1 MKIYENEINDNLQEM
16 IESKD
21 SIAFV
26 CDIVKDE
33 NPEYSKALDIVC
45 NKDDGEC
52 SVTNKA
58 SAEKQ
63 QDLYYMNSVLVSAG
77 WNKNDDVFSTQALW
91 AARKTPLQ
99 KPFNYMHDE
108 TDIIGHM
115 TDALVITEAGSVL
128 SEENTTEA
136 NLPDRFDIVTSSVI
150 YKSWSDP
157 DMRIRIEELTQE
169 IDEGKWSVSMECA
182 FSDFD
187 YAVITPDGQD
197 KILRRAEGSSFLTKH
212 LRAYGGSGEYEGYKL
227 GRLLKGF
234 YFSGKGLVEK
244 PANPRSIIFSKDV
257 DPFNAANGT
266 VNFNHF
272 ITLRE
277 SSMTKALNEVN
288 QVGNSAKA
296 DVDEAVLSSPNVET
310 EVQPETDISLA
321 EKVEKIEKAMETM
334 ANKFMEMVKKKKEE
348 KMKKEKEEEEA
359 KMKPK
364 AEDASEAEE
373 AKEDTVAETETVASK
388 LHEEKIQAFEAVIQE
403 KDSMIQSMQKELD
416 EMKVSVAT
424 MSRKSILSEAGVNL
438 EVAEKLIAKFSDASD
453 EMFETVVELAKSQ
466 VAPITEELFEGEQEN
481 EVSASELEEAEDVVE
496 PSMAEAGEGQKEVEM
511 SSASEWLRNSVLKLT
526 KNLKQGV

>member
-257 DPFNAANGT
+257 DPFNAANG
-266 VNFNHF
+266 
-272 ITLRE
+272 
-277 SSMTKALNEVN
+277 
-288 QVGNSAKA
+288 
-296 DVDEAVLSSPNVET
+296 
-310 EVQPETDISLA
+310 
-321 EKVEKIEKAMETM
+321 
-334 ANKFMEMVKKKKEE
+334 KK
-348 KMKKEKEEEEA
+348 
-359 KMKPK
+359 P
-364 AEDASEAEE
+364 
-373 AKEDTVAETETVASK
+373 
-388 LHEEKIQAFEAVIQE
+388 
-403 KDSMIQSMQKELD
+403 
-416 EMKVSVAT
+416 
-424 MSRKSILSEAGVNL
+424 
-438 EVAEKLIAKFSDASD
+438 
-453 EMFETVVELAKSQ
+453 
-466 VAPITEELFEGEQEN
+466 
-481 EVSASELEEAEDVVE
+481 
-496 PSMAEAGEGQKEVEM
+496 
-511 SSASEWLRNSVLKLT
+511 
-526 KNLKQGV
+526 

>member
-1 MKIYENEINDNLQEM
+1 MKIYKNEINDDLKEV
-16 IESKD
+16 IESQN
-21 SIAFV
+21 SIAFI
-26 CDIVKDE
+26 CDVVQDTT
-33 NPEYSKALDIVC
+33 PEHSKAFDIVC
-45 NKDDGEC
+45 TKEGQEC
-52 SVTNKA
+52 SVENKTV
-58 SAEKQ
+58 AEKQ

-77 WNKNDDVFSTQALW
+77 WNKNDDVFSTRALW
-91 AARKTPLQ
+91 AARNTPLQ

-115 TDALVITEAGSVL
+115 TNSIVTAEDGSVL
-128 SEENTTEA
+128 SEETTTEE
-136 NLPDRFDIVTSSVI
+136 NLPERLDIVTSSVI
-150 YKSWSDP
+150 YKSWSDL
-157 DMRIRIEELTQE
+157 DMRMRIASLIEE

-187 YAVITPDGQD
+187 YALVTPEGQD
-197 KILRRAEGSSFLTKH
+197 KVLQRSESSSFLTKH

-296 DVDEAVLSSPNVET
+296 DVDEAVLSSPDVET
-310 EVQPETDISLA
+310 EKQPEADISLA
-321 EKVEKIEKAMETM
+321 EKVEEIEKSMTVM
-334 ANKFMEMVKKKKEE
+334 ANKFMEMIEKKKEE
-348 KMKKEKEEEEA
+348 KKKKEEEEA

-364 AEDASEAEE
+364 AEDASEEDSALLESE
-373 AKEDTVAETETVASK
+373 AAK
-388 LHEEKIQAFEAVIQE
+388 LTEEKIQAFEVEIQE
-403 KDSMIQSMQKELD
+403 KDEKIQAMQKELD
-416 EMKVSVAT
+416 EMKTSLANL
-424 MSRKSILSEAGVNL
+424 SRKSILTEAGVDL
-438 EVAEKLIAKFSDASD
+438 EVAEKLIAKFSNASD

-466 VAPITEELFEGEQEN
+466 KSSITEAFFEGEQEN
-481 EVSASELEEAEDVVE
+481 EVSASELEEAEDIVE
-496 PSMAEAGEGQKEVEM
+496 PSIAEAGEGQKEVEM

>member
-1 MKIYENEINDNLQEM
+1 MKIYENEINDNLKDV
-16 IESKD
+16 IESQGSIGFICDVVHD
-21 SIAFV
+21 S
-26 CDIVKDE
+26 KQE
-33 NPEYSKALDIVC
+33 QLKALDIVC
-45 NKDDGEC
+45 TKEGNEC
-52 SVTNKA
+52 SIENKTI
-58 SAEKQ
+58 AEKQ

-77 WNKNDDVFSTQALW
+77 WNKNDDVFSTSALW
-91 AARKTPLQ
+91 AARNTPLQ

-115 TDALVITEAGSVL
+115 TGSIVMTEDGSVL
-128 SEENTTEA
+128 QEGTTTEEN
-136 NLPDRFDIVTSSVI
+136 LPERLDIVTSSVI
-150 YKSWSDP
+150 YKSWSDL
-157 DMRIRIEELTQE
+157 DMRMRIASLISE

-187 YAVITPDGQD
+187 YAIVTPDGQD
-197 KILRRAEGSSFLTKH
+197 KVLQRSENSSFLTKH

-227 GRLLKGF
+227 GRLLRGF

-244 PANPRSIIFSKDV
+244 PANPRSIILSKDV

-277 SSMTKALNEVN
+277 SKMTKALNEVD

-296 DVDEAVLSSPNVET
+296 DVDESVLSSPNPET
-310 EVQPETDISLA
+310 ETQPVVDTSLA
-321 EKVEKIEKAMETM
+321 EKVEEIEKAMTAM
-334 ANKFMEMVKKKKEE
+334 SNKFMDMINKKKEE
-348 KMKKEKEEEEA
+348 KKKKEEEEA

-364 AEDASEAEE
+364 AEESSE
-373 AKEDTVAETETVASK
+373 EDNVVTESEASK
-388 LHEEKIQAFEAVIQE
+388 LSDEKIQAFEVKIKE
-403 KDSMIQSMQKELD
+403 KDEKIQAMQKELD
-416 EMKVSVAT
+416 EMKSSLANL
-424 MSRKSILSEAGVNL
+424 SRKSILTEAGVSL
-438 EVAEKLIAKFSDASD
+438 EVAEKLIAKFSHASD

-466 VAPITEELFEGEQEN
+466 TSPITESFFDGEQEN
-481 EVSASELEEAEDVVE
+481 EVSASELDEAEDIVE
-496 PSMAEAGEGQKEVEM
+496 PSIAEAGEGQKEVEM

>member
-1 MKIYENEINDNLQEM
+1 
-16 IESKD
+16 
-21 SIAFV
+21 
-26 CDIVKDE
+26 
-33 NPEYSKALDIVC
+33 
-45 NKDDGEC
+45 
-52 SVTNKA
+52 
-58 SAEKQ
+58 
-63 QDLYYMNSVLVSAG
+63 
-77 WNKNDDVFSTQALW
+77 
-91 AARKTPLQ
+91 
-99 KPFNYMHDE
+99 
-108 TDIIGHM
+108 
-115 TDALVITEAGSVL
+115 
-128 SEENTTEA
+128 
-136 NLPDRFDIVTSSVI
+136 
-150 YKSWSDP
+150 
-157 DMRIRIEELTQE
+157 
-169 IDEGKWSVSMECA
+169 
-182 FSDFD
+182 
-187 YAVITPDGQD
+187 
-197 KILRRAEGSSFLTKH
+197 
-212 LRAYGGSGEYEGYKL
+212 
-227 GRLLKGF
+227 
-234 YFSGKGLVEK
+234 
-244 PANPRSIIFSKDV
+244 
-257 DPFNAANGT
+257 
-266 VNFNHF
+266 
-272 ITLRE
+272 
-277 SSMTKALNEVN
+277 
-288 QVGNSAKA
+288 
-296 DVDEAVLSSPNVET
+296 
-310 EVQPETDISLA
+310 
-321 EKVEKIEKAMETM
+321 METM